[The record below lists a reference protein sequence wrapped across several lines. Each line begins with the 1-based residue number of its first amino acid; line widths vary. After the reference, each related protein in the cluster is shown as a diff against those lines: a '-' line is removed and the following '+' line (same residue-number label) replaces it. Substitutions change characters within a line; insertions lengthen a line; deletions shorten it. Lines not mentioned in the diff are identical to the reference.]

1 MDIEKVLSITLFSA
15 YGIIFLIGG
24 VGISFV
30 TLEKRKAR
38 RSLRES
44 ISKKIWKNS
53 FGVAVAIVQAIDN
66 LRLCKEIQCS

>member
-44 ISKKIWKNS
+44 ISKKMT
-53 FGVAVAIVQAIDN
+53 
-66 LRLCKEIQCS
+66 